1 MGTSLFLLA
10 HEEALCI
17 VYVHTQGHPKRHP
30 KRHPETRQYLLTYIP
45 NIISGQIY
53 GIVLHGHG

>member
-30 KRHPETRQYLLTYIP
+30 ETRQYVLTYIP

>member
-17 VYVHTQGHPKRHP
+17 VYVNTQEHP
-30 KRHPETRQYLLTYIP
+30 KRHPETRQCVLTYIP